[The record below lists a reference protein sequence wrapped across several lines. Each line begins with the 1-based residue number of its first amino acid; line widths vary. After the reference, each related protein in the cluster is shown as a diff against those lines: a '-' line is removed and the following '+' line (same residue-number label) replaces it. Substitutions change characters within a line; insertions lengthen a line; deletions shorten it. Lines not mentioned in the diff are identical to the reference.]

1 MGEQTLSVL
10 QRRSLPLLQ
19 ADAVLSLH
27 YRD

>member
-27 YRD
+27 YGD